1 MTAEEMAKARLLD
14 IGLTPQQ
21 WFTVT
26 TQQRL
31 LVGQGKNVSVKE
43 ILKGNRFV
51 ADEALQEAF
60 GGEDESTVAS
70 EQILPLSLCRK
81 YSVFPTSIS
90 GETLNLKTTR
100 PLNDRQKQRLMDAC
114 STKVKELNLIPTDL
128 RDLAQ
133 LLFANDAPE
142 QLEDLISQIR
152 SQDIS
157 PRLIQAAIK
166 IILNQALMARASDI
180 HLDKKPDPEAWI
192 SYRIDS
198 ELKQV
203 YLLPEAIMAAL
214 FTVLK
219 SDCGMDAAN
228 QRSAQD
234 GRLSIKYRG
243 RNVDFRVAAQPVV
256 DGETL
261 TLRILDGHNL
271 PALEAVFPQQKLIL
285 NRIDSLL
292 KVSGKAGGIV
302 IISGATG
309 SGKSTTQYTLANR
322 FARDRINIITVEDP
336 VEYLLPFAR
345 QIQIQAAIKQQA
357 KEMER
362 SILRQDPDVLI
373 FGEIRDTDSATT
385 ALAFAES
392 GHLVLCTI
400 HANSVIQTIERF
412 MSMVDEKSKEDA
424 LYILAHHLKLAVH
437 QKLARALCKCAE
449 GQDQKTIEAISL
461 QVKHATHG
469 QLNVGPGAKKRK
481 GCPQCNNTGIRGRV
495 AVHETLMIEEN
506 EHLRK
511 SFSNWMIHEK
521 FSTPEKLH
529 AMNGVNFITRA
540 ETAQTLLNI
549 GAIDPDTAM
558 SAIGINQMEDLT

>member
-1 MTAEEMAKARLLD
+1 MTNEDQTKSRLLEA
-14 IGLTPQQ
+14 GLTAQQ
-21 WFTVT
+21 WFTVLM
-26 TQQRL
+26 QQRML
-31 LVGQGKNVSVKE
+31 EGQGKPTSIKDT
-43 ILKGNRFV
+43 LKRNRFI
-51 ADEALQEAF
+51 AEESIQAAL
-60 GGEDESTVAS
+60 GGEDEKTVAS

-81 YSVFPTSIS
+81 YNVFPTSIS

-100 PLNDRQKQRLMDAC
+100 RLNPTQKQRLIDAC
-114 STKVKELNLIPTDL
+114 STKIKEINLIPTDMK
-128 RDLAQ
+128 DLSQ
-133 LLFANDAPE
+133 LLFTNDAPE
-142 QLEDLISQIR
+142 QLEDLIIQMR
-152 SQDIS
+152 NQDIS
-157 PRLIQAAIK
+157 PRLVQAAIK
-166 IILNQALMARASDI
+166 LILNQALMLRTSDI
-180 HLDKKPDPEAWI
+180 HLDKKPDPDAWI

-198 ELKQV
+198 QLKQM
-203 YLLPEAIMAAL
+203 YLLPESIMAAI

-219 SDCGMDAAN
+219 NDCGMDAAN

-271 PALEAVFPQQKLIL
+271 PPLEAVFPQQDLII
-285 NRIDSLL
+285 NRINSLC
-292 KVSGKAGGIV
+292 KVSNKSGGIV

-373 FGEIRDTDSATT
+373 FGEIRDADSAST

-412 MSMVDEKSKEDA
+412 MSMVEEKSKEDA
-424 LYILAHHLKLAVH
+424 LYILAHHLKLAIH

-449 GQDQKTIEAISL
+449 GQDQKSIETLSIR
-461 QVKHATHG
+461 VKNASHG
-469 QLNVGPGAKKRK
+469 QMYVGLGAKKRS
-481 GCPQCNNTGIRGRV
+481 GCPQCNGTGIKGRV

-506 EHLRK
+506 EHLRDD
-511 SFSNWMIHEK
+511 FANWMTKEK
-521 FSTPEKLH
+521 FSTPAKLST
-529 AMNGVNFITRA
+529 MKGVSFISRSD
-540 ETAQTLLNI
+540 TAQTLLNNGVIDAEVALNSI
-549 GAIDPDTAM
+549 G
-558 SAIGINQMEDLT
+558 LTEEGGHA

>member
-1 MTAEEMAKARLLD
+1 MTAEELAKTRLLE

-31 LVGQGKNVSVKE
+31 LASQGKTITVKE
-43 ILKGNRFV
+43 LLKRNRFV
-51 ADEALQEAF
+51 ADDGIQEAF
-60 GGEDESTVAS
+60 GGEDENTVAS

-90 GETLNLKTTR
+90 GETLNLKTTK
-100 PLNDRQKQRLMDAC
+100 PLNQKQKQRLMDAC

-128 RDLAQ
+128 KDLAQ

-142 QLEDLISQIR
+142 QLEDLISEIR
-152 SQDIS
+152 SDDIS

-166 IILNQALMARASDI
+166 LILSQALMGRASDI

-203 YLLPEAIMAAL
+203 HLLPESIMAAL

-219 SDCGMDAAN
+219 SECGMDAAN

-234 GRLSIKYRG
+234 GRLSMKYRG

-271 PALEAVFPQQKLIL
+271 PTLETVFPQQKLIL
-285 NRIDSLL
+285 NRIDSLI

-345 QIQIQAAIKQQA
+345 QIQIQASIKQQA

-400 HANSVIQTIERF
+400 HANSVVQTIERF

-437 QKLARALCKCAE
+437 QKLARSLCKCAE

-469 QLNVGPGAKKRK
+469 QLHVGPGAKKRK
-481 GCPQCNNTGIRGRV
+481 GCPQCNNTGIKGRV

-511 SFSNWMIHEK
+511 AFSNWMIHEK

-529 AMNGVNFITRA
+529 SMNGVDFITRA

-549 GAIDPDTAM
+549 GAIDPDVAM
-558 SAIGINQMEDLT
+558 NAIGINQARETT